1 MLARWT
7 IAFLLMLSAWH
18 AALAGQDDRSV
29 KIGFLVD
36 MAGPTS
42 STDGPATIE
51 AARMAIDDVGG
62 QALGRPIT
70 LLVADHQNKPD
81 IGATLARRWYDAE
94 DVDAIFDVNNSA
106 VAFAVQDLAR
116 QAGRIVIFTAAAS
129 ADLTGSRC
137 SPNGFHWLFDTYS
150 QAAATSASVVRQGGD
165 TWFYLTVDYTFGRD
179 LEAQSRRIVE
189 ASGGKVLGGVRHP
202 LGTADFSSYLLQ
214 VLTAK
219 PKVLAFA
226 NSVQDLM
233 TATKQ
238 ASEFKLPARHVTF
251 FFSLQDARALG
262 LEAVAGL
269 QFLDAFYWDADEQ
282 TRQWSQR
289 FHQRTGKMPTSQNA
303 GAYSAVMHYLKAVER
318 AGTDQTDAVLKVF
331 RSMPVDDFMT
341 HGAVIREDGRLP
353 RDMYLLEA
361 KSPADSRGEWDYF
374 KVVRRIPGSEAFRPL
389 SEGGCPLVKP

>member
-1 MLARWT
+1 MLTRVA
-7 IAFLLMLSAWH
+7 IALLLMLV
-18 AALAGQDDRSV
+18 AAQTVAGRQDDRSV

-51 AARMAIDDVGG
+51 AARMAIDDFGG
-62 QALGRPIT
+62 KALGRPIA

-116 QAGRIVIFTAAAS
+116 QAGRIVVFTAAAS
-129 ADLTGSRC
+129 ADLTGRHC

-150 QAAATSASVVRQGGD
+150 QAAATSASVVKEGGD
-165 TWFYLTVDYTFGRD
+165 TWFYVTVDYTFGRD

-189 ASGGKVLGGVRHP
+189 ASGGTVLGSVRHP

-238 ASEFKLPARHVTF
+238 AAEFRLPARRVTF

-262 LEAVAGL
+262 LDAVAGL
-269 QFLDAFYWDADEQ
+269 QFLDAFYWDADEP
-282 TRQWSQR
+282 TRQWSAR
-289 FHQRTGKMPTSQNA
+289 FRQRTGKMPTSQNA

-318 AGTDQTDAVLKVF
+318 AGTDETEAVLKVF

-341 HGAVIREDGRLP
+341 AGAPIREDGRLL
-353 RDMYLLEA
+353 RDMYLLEV
-361 KSPADSRGEWDYF
+361 KSPAESRSDWDYF
-374 KVVRRIPGSEAFRPL
+374 KVVRRIPGREAFRPL